1 MAARRTLK
9 LMTLLVAAIAVT
21 LGVVSCDEKAG
32 AAVEP
37 VRIAG
42 EWFHLEVAADDA
54 TRFKGLG
61 GRDYIAPDG
70 GMLFVFPSPQVRA
83 FVMRDCLV
91 PIDIAYLDA
100 AGRVVAMHEMHIE
113 ELRRPGES
121 DYDYESRLKQYS
133 SRFPAQFV
141 VETAGGRLNEVG
153 LKIGDRV
160 GVNVR
165 ELRQLLR

>member
-1 MAARRTLK
+1 MAARGSLK
-9 LMTLLVAAIAVT
+9 LILFTFAAIAVT
-21 LGVVSCDEKAG
+21 IGAVSCDEKAG
-32 AAVEP
+32 AGVEP

-54 TRFKGLG
+54 TRLRGLG

-70 GMLFVFPSPQVRA
+70 GMLFVFPSPQIRA

-91 PIDIAYLDA
+91 AIDIAYLDA
-100 AGRVVAMHEMHIE
+100 AGRVVAMHEMHTE
-113 ELRRPGES
+113 EPRRPGES

-153 LKIGDRV
+153 LKVGDRV
-160 GVNVR
+160 GVNTR